1 MYKRAIGPGE
11 SRTADRSAQDASSVE
26 ERLGS
31 VLRKG
36 VWLVESMCVA
46 GALSGEAQ
54 VAATVVCLEV
64 WSAFLPVVWF
74 QEGIVPVVCSDFRRF
89 GVGACVPDAGGG

>member
-11 SRTADRSAQDASSVE
+11 SCPTDRGTQGASSVG

-31 VLRKG
+31 VLRKIFR
-36 VWLVESMCVA
+36 LVESVCVA

-54 VAATVVCLEV
+54 VAGTVVCLEV
-64 WSAFLPVVWF
+64 WSAFFPVIRF
-74 QEGIVPVVCSDFRRF
+74 QEGIVPVVCSDFRGF
-89 GVGACVPDAGGG
+89 GVGACFPDAGGG